1 MEGKFVKISAEKYLE
16 LLKKADEFD
25 SLDAAGVDNWEGYGE
40 HCEYMIDEDELIEE
54 VNSKLIE

>member
-1 MEGKFVKISAEKYLE
+1 MEGKFVKISTQEYFE

-40 HCEYMIDEDELIEE
+40 HCDHMLDEDELQEK
-54 VNSKLIE
+54 VDSKLIE